1 MSCVVAFTRGS
12 SWARYRSKASVA
24 IPGPLGSP
32 LLGLLT
38 VFTGAT
44 PNRALAKLAKTIKA
58 VKLMA
63 FSVGFA
69 RFIVSNDLE
78 TARDILDNNNS
89 AFAYRPVKEPAY
101 ELLFHRAMGFAVE
114 YWLVLEELEAYL
126 SHPFVQSK
134 RITGFEG
141 FRRETGVKMVEEL
154 KCLMEAKGEVLTG
167 RVLHFG
173 SLNNVMATVF
183 GKKYDFEKPGEGFE
197 LEGLVSENCA
207 EVAERSKK
215 GFFWFKLD

>member
-1 MSCVVAFTRGS
+1 MSLEHGSQLFQSPLLSFEAFVWAVLLVGIVALWLSPRGS
-12 SWARYRSKASVA
+12 AWAGYRSKASVA

-44 PNRALAKLAKTIKA
+44 PHRALAKLAKTIKT

-78 TARDILDNNNS
+78 IARDILDNNNS
-89 AFAYRPVKEPAY
+89 AFAYRLVKESAY
-101 ELLFHRAMGFAVE
+101 ELLFHRAMGFAP
-114 YWLVLEELEAYL
+114 Y
-126 SHPFVQSK
+126 
-134 RITGFEG
+134 G
-141 FRRETGVKMVEEL
+141 FRRETGAKMVEEL
-154 KCLMEAKGEVLTG
+154 KCLMEAKGEVLTR

-183 GKKYDFEKPGEGFE
+183 GKKYDFEKPGEGLE
-197 LEGLVSENCA
+197 LEGLVSEG
-207 EVAERSKK
+207 V
-215 GFFWFKLD
+215 